1 MGYSFLE
8 HRSDIIILGK
18 NVSFESALVDV
29 AAGMFSQM
37 GAEHAKEKES
47 FELEFVAPTKEQLV
61 VQLLTEIIAEC
72 ETRPFT
78 PKRMEV
84 FRFDHAKLSIAIRV
98 YGENKVSENIIKAV
112 TYHELRI
119 EKKIDEKAG
128 KEIGKNAGTE
138 AASWEIQVL
147 FDI

>member
-1 MGYSFLE
+1 MGYVFLE
-8 HRSDIIILGK
+8 HRSDIIVLAK
-18 NVSFESALVDV
+18 NVSFGSAFQDV
-29 AAGMFSQM
+29 AAGMFTQM
-37 GAEHAKEKES
+37 GAGHAKEKGS
-47 FELEFVAPTKEQLV
+47 FELEFIAPTKEQLV

-84 FRFDHAKLSIAIRV
+84 LRFDHDGLSIAIRV
-98 YGENKVSENIIKAV
+98 YGEEKISENIIKAV

-119 EKKIDEKAG
+119 EEIVGKKG
-128 KEIGKNAGTE
+128 S
-138 AASWEIQVL
+138 SWEIQIL

>member
-8 HRSDIIILGK
+8 HRSDIIVLGE
-18 NVSFESALVDV
+18 NASFESALVDV

-84 FRFDHAKLSIAIRV
+84 LRFNHANLSIAIRV
-98 YGENKVSENIIKAV
+98 HGESKISENIIKAV

-119 EKKIDEKAG
+119 EQKVEKKAG
-128 KEIGKNAGTE
+128 KEIRKKGS
-138 AASWEIQVL
+138 SWEIQVL